1 MGALLQNGVS
11 TIMAIDQGTETVSI
25 STQERTWRI
34 NIETPLGQ
42 TPVVTAFREIIKADS
57 GGTIFARA
65 IGIEVSRLADAVA
78 TEKFTAAGA
87 TVTGAQLAAL
97 ISKAVDQWRQ
107 QDIDAVKPVAGA

>member
-1 MGALLQNGVS
+1 
-11 TIMAIDQGTETVSI
+11 MAIDQGTETVSI

-34 NIETPLGQ
+34 NIETPIGQ
-42 TPVVTAFREIIKADS
+42 TPTVTAFREIIKSDG
-57 GGTIFARA
+57 GGTIFARE

-78 TEKFTAAGA
+78 AETFTAAGA

-107 QDIDAVKPVAGA
+107 QDIDAAKPAANS